1 MRELER
7 LFMKMLNE
15 VEKDQKEREK
25 QANLNEQDIKD
36 LIDVALMLDDKEWF
50 MELTERLNA
59 ITA

>member
-1 MRELER
+1 MRELEK
-7 LFMKMLNE
+7 LFMKMLKE
-15 VEKDQKEREK
+15 VEKAQKEREK